1 MSDAEVAE
9 EVIETEGSEVE
20 GVGGE
25 EEAKEAEETTEDNP
39 EGGGDDTGDDS
50 DDLVVSIGEGDS
62 PTLEEDDPSL
72 PGHLRGEIKKRNEKL
87 REKDE
92 ALNELRRE
100 LASLRGTTGAQEVPA
115 PGPKPSPDDFL
126 DVAEYAAASEAW
138 QEKNTAYQSAIASKR
153 EAEEKQTQEWQKT
166 LDTHKEKAA
175 EIKAKVKNYD
185 EAEAMV
191 QSALDKLQF
200 GAIVHCGT
208 NSALLMAALGS
219 NPAELERMAAI
230 KDPSKFI
237 FELGKMETKV
247 KTGKRRATTTPEKR
261 VTGTAPLSSGTDK
274 VLEKLEKEADKTGDR
289 TKVVAYKRELKKK
302 KKE

>member
-1 MSDAEVAE
+1 MWREYQMSDEVEVAE
-9 EVIETEGSEVE
+9 EVIEAEGSEAE
-20 GVGGE
+20 GEGGGD
-25 EEAKEAEETTEDNP
+25 EAEGPGETTEDNL

-50 DDLVVSIGEGDS
+50 DDLVVSIG
-62 PTLEEDDPSL
+62 
-72 PGHLRGEIKKRNEKL
+72 
-87 REKDE
+87 DE
-92 ALNELRRE
+92 AAPASEEEEAPGWVKETRIRNRE
-100 LASLRGTTGAQEVPA
+100 LNKRVKELESQLSANTGVQEVPA
-115 PGPKPSPDDFL
+115 PGPKPNPDDFL
-126 DVAEYAAASEAW
+126 DVAEYAADSEAW

-185 EAEAMV
+185 EAEATV
-191 QSALDKLQF
+191 KSALDETQL
-200 GAIVHCGT
+200 GAVVHCAT

-219 NPAELERMAAI
+219 NPTELERMAAI